1 MAHVLPAQVSLSGSS
16 FAENPAE
23 NLEESVRK
31 RKRGVDPTAAAAA
44 DCIFTVYMQAP
55 YILTIYIE
63 ARAHYNILWILT
75 VEENAGK
82 AVVENLALSWALLLR
97 PLLLGVTLL
106 ESSRVNLIKVG

>member
-1 MAHVLPAQVSLSGSS
+1 
-16 FAENPAE
+16 
-23 NLEESVRK
+23 
-31 RKRGVDPTAAAAA
+31 
-44 DCIFTVYMQAP
+44 MQ
-55 YILTIYIE
+55 

-106 ESSRVNLIKVG
+106 ESSRVNLIKVGQAASSFANFVKKVSLEYLEYAGGPHLHSDAPEAA